1 MAANN
6 SLNLVEAL
14 RGKHEKVSILF
25 MLIAVGCLGLFI
37 YLFGIQAKFSWASF
51 SAFSVFTGLANYI
64 SQKPSKNNAWFYR
77 LFMFL
82 HGIQILLSLAGWIWV
97 LYLAQEN
104 PEGRYTALVNL
115 PFYIFILFFL
125 LTFLTTFFSFMFS
138 LVGLH
143 KKRKPKN

>member
-25 MLIAVGCLGLFI
+25 ILITIGCLGLFI
-37 YLFGIQAKFSWASF
+37 YIFGTQAKFSWISF
-51 SAFSVFTGLANYI
+51 PAFSVFTGLANYI
-64 SQKPSKNNAWFYR
+64 SQKPSMNNAWFYR

-125 LTFLTTFFSFMFS
+125 ITFLTTYFSFMFS

>member
-1 MAANN
+1 MVTNN
-6 SLNLVEAL
+6 SLNLIEAL
-14 RGKHEKVSILF
+14 RGKSEKISILLGL
-25 MLIAVGCLGLFI
+25 MAVGFLGLSI
-37 YLFGIQAKFSWASF
+37 YIFGTQAKFSWVCYP
-51 SAFSVFTGLANYI
+51 AFVIFTGLFNFL
-64 SQKPSKNNAWFYR
+64 SQKPLKVNAWFYR

-125 LTFLTTFFSFMFS
+125 LTFLTTFFSFMFN